1 MNKLHVGLIAMSL
14 AIASAS
20 LVYGGNRVVKHNIV
34 LKPVMAALDSSVVP
48 LLTQETVDADVAKDS
63 GLSMETER
71 SCRWV
76 YNSGDPFGVVAK
88 STAGGGI
95 DSAVLTVWDWEN
107 RPVAQKRFGSGFVSN
122 VSFTVQGRGTYVLT
136 LDGMSGDTCVYR
148 LIRSFAVCPSNVE
161 KRKLWKESGFW
172 VGQCSF
178 PGWMGARL
186 DDGRL
191 TAPAGLTVDES
202 RDLDAELVARMG
214 VQVAR
219 INLAVERRDDNG
231 YKLDFDLT
239 EKSVKAFASKG
250 LELDLQFFMA
260 YGAGAGPIKD
270 QYAGVPVEQAAL
282 YPVREIP
289 YRHYVN
295 EIAKRYGKYAIFFQ
309 VGNEPGNEY
318 QYKGTA
324 DDFIETSVQTIDE
337 VRKTWPKIPITNGGY
352 CNTGDTMKAIVRGLN
367 GKMDFVS
374 YHWHGDFTGLKSW
387 FAGMQQIH
395 KEAGYADPKF
405 ANTEMGFY
413 MTKVG
418 GERINAVYEIQK
430 LIYCWAHEHIGV
442 LLYSSREIFWP
453 RQYLAKNGADYGFV
467 DYFFCPRFV
476 YGATSAFLDR
486 YAGYKFERVIKESDN
501 VHAYEFRRGKTRM
514 VAFFAVNGPTPIKIQ
529 TDAKSISLID
539 PMGNQTKIKTSHE
552 VNVNAGEYPQ
562 TLVFSGAEKIELL

>member
-1 MNKLHVGLIAMSL
+1 MNILHVGLIAMSL
-14 AIASAS
+14 IYASA
-20 LVYGGNRVVKHNIV
+20 LVAYSGNGVVKHSIV
-34 LKPVMAALDSSVVP
+34 LKPVMAALDNPGVP

-63 GLSMETER
+63 GLSMEPER
-71 SCRWV
+71 PCRWV
-76 YNSGDPFGVVAK
+76 YNSGEPFSVIVK
-88 STAGGGI
+88 STAKGKTDNTI
-95 DSAVLTVWDWEN
+95 LTVWDWEN
-107 RPVAQKRFGSGFVSN
+107 RPVAQTRFDGSFVSRIAF
-122 VSFTVQGRGTYVLT
+122 VVKGRGTYVVT
-136 LDGMSGDTCVYR
+136 LDGMSGDKCLHR

-186 DDGRL
+186 DDGRFS
-191 TAPAGLTVDES
+191 APEGLTVDES

-219 INLAVERRDDNG
+219 INLAVERRDANG

-239 EKSVKAFASKG
+239 DKGVKAFTSKG
-250 LELDLQFFMA
+250 LELDLQLFMP

-270 QYAGVPVEQAAL
+270 QYADVPVAQATL
-282 YPVREIP
+282 YPIREIP

-309 VGNEPGNEY
+309 VGNEPGNAQ
-318 QYKGTA
+318 QYMGTA
-324 DDFIETSVQTIDE
+324 NDFIETVTQSVDE
-337 VRKTWPKIPITNGGY
+337 IRKTCPQSPITNGGY
-352 CNTGDTMKAIVRGLN
+352 CVMNDTMKEIAKGIK
-367 GKMDFVS
+367 GKTDFVS

-395 KEAGYADPKF
+395 NEAGYASPKF
-405 ANTEMGFY
+405 ANTEMGYY

-453 RQYLAKNGADYGFV
+453 RQYLPKNGADYGFV

-501 VHAYEFRRGKTRM
+501 VHAYEFRRGKNRM
-514 VAFFAVNGPTPIKIQ
+514 VAFFAINGSVPVRFQ
-529 TDAKSISLID
+529 TDARSVSLID
-539 PMGNQTKIKTSHE
+539 PMGNQTRIKGSNE
-552 VNVNAGEYPQ
+552 VTVDAGEYPK
-562 TLVFSGAEKIELL
+562 TLVFNGAEKIELL